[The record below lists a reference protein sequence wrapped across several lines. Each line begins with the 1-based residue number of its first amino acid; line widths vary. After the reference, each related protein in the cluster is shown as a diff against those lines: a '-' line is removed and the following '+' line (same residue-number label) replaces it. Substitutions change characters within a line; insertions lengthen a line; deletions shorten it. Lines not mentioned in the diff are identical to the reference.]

1 MTPLSYNA
9 LLCDR
14 GVIFMPRKINEKHR
28 EAKRSMILEN
38 ARYVFCRKGFSNVTM
53 GDIINECG
61 ISRGGIYLYFSSVD
75 EIFQEVITTRGTSRF
90 SAVKQAAEK
99 NEPFNIVLQDY
110 LSLQKERLLHLENG
124 LLRAM
129 YEYVFSKAEGAT
141 HDFRC
146 AQFDSLRKSVL
157 CILNL
162 GVSQGVIQ
170 NKNIEIIADN
180 FLLIIEGL
188 GVLALTN
195 ILTAK
200 IIDEQFN
207 ILRKLVGVST

>member
-1 MTPLSYNA
+1 
-9 LLCDR
+9 
-14 GVIFMPRKINEKHR
+14 MPRKVNEKHR

-38 ARYVFCRKGFSNVTM
+38 ARYVFCRKGFLNVTM
-53 GDIINECG
+53 RDIIDECG

-90 SAVKQAAEK
+90 ANVRKAAEK

-141 HDFRC
+141 DDFRL
-146 AQFDSLRKSVL
+146 AQLDNLRKSVL
-157 CILNL
+157 CILKL
-162 GVSQGVIQ
+162 GVSQGVMKD
-170 NKNIEIIADN
+170 KNIEIIADN

-207 ILRKLVGVST
+207 ILKKLVGVI